1 MNVIKKLNHNPAYIY
16 NPVGLFTVYCQLK
29 ERVRDKSELFVIL
42 LVEHNNRSDI
52 SSNAL
57 FGEKV
62 LKDAEVNQLA
72 KICFL
77 KSSDNIHNLL
87 GSILG
92 SRCD

>member
-1 MNVIKKLNHNPAYIY
+1 M
-16 NPVGLFTVYCQLK
+16 
-29 ERVRDKSELFVIL
+29 IL